1 MKVLWRT
8 TVSLPRCFKYNNQAQ
23 IVNIPDVNFKDALV
37 NENVVDTT
45 GDPYGDVN
53 AGTIS
58 DEGIQ
63 VIEAEAVISLH
74 ISYQEFSCLEGIQSL
89 TNIEGLS
96 CFYNQ
101 WTNIDVTQNSNLEY
115 L

>member
-1 MKVLWRT
+1 
-8 TVSLPRCFKYNNQAQ
+8 VSLPRCFKYNNQAQ

-45 GDPYGDVN
+45 GEPYGDVN

-101 WTNIDVTQNSNLEY
+101 
-115 L
+115 

>member
-1 MKVLWRT
+1 
-8 TVSLPRCFKYNNQAQ
+8 
-23 IVNIPDVNFKDALV
+23 V

-101 WTNIDVTQNSNLEY
+101 
-115 L
+115 